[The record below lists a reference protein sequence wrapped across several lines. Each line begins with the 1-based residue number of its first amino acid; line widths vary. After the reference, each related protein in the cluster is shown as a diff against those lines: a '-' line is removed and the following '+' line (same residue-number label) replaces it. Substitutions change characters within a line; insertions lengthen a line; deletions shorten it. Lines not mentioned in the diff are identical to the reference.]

1 MYDAEYIRELTAA
14 RKANEVA
21 RALIADHERTI
32 VAQRVELDALRAE
45 LETER
50 QRAAHAEQWEK
61 KNSELIDALEVKI
74 AHLREHV
81 DAFVRSRAYVEAT
94 HDD

>member
-32 VAQRVELDALRAE
+32 VAQRAELDALRAE
-45 LETER
+45 VAAL
-50 QRAAHAEQWEK
+50 RAQM
-61 KNSELIDALEVKI
+61 
-74 AHLREHV
+74 
-81 DAFVRSRAYVEAT
+81 EAT